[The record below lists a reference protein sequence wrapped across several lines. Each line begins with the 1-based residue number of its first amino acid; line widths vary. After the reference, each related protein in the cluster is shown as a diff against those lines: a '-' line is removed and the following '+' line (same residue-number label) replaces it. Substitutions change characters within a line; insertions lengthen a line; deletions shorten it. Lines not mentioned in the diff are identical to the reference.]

1 MALALPVEVP
11 DANTFMSFNLEANYA
26 LPTQATD
33 FTQGLYDKILLI
45 EGINDEES
53 EVQENEDE
61 EFEERKMKTVNFFSR
76 KSVYRMIEENM
87 DKYGIN
93 GQECL
98 LRLICEVNG
107 SDFIEANGVFG
118 SLFHILFV

>member
-26 LPTQATD
+26 LPTQSTD

-45 EGINDEES
+45 EGLNEEKS
-53 EVQENEDE
+53 EDQENADE
-61 EFEERKMKTVNFFSR
+61 EFEERKMKNVNFFSR

-87 DKYGIN
+87 EKRGVN

-107 SDFIEANGVFG
+107 SDFTEINGVLG
-118 SLFHILFV
+118 SLFHVLFV